1 MSAAPLTREDAQL
14 TLDWILVFAAYSALG
29 FAPHSIQVR
38 LSPHLM
44 NQEQQSPSATPSQ
57 NEEMDIAQKSS
68 HQCVLLVEDDRSVR
82 RYLEVTLQRSGY
94 RVITAED
101 GLEAMKLAL
110 SSPVDVVVTDAV
122 MPNLSGQELARFL
135 RSNQKLSHLPIVLL
149 TGQENMEAVG
159 SEDNVIDAFLYKPVR
174 AEELKSCLAGLL
186 RQDQ

>member
-1 MSAAPLTREDAQL
+1 
-14 TLDWILVFAAYSALG
+14 
-29 FAPHSIQVR
+29 
-38 LSPHLM
+38 M
-44 NQEQQSPSATPSQ
+44 NQEHQSSPAVPNQ
-57 NEEMDIAQKSS
+57 NEAAEIGKPQS
-68 HQCVLLVEDDRSVR
+68 QPCVLLVEDDRSVR

-149 TGQENMEAVG
+149 TGQENKEAVG